1 LKVDIAAAIHPTKL
15 DINDIDY
22 LEPRSMAAE
31 IIYVSTAGV
40 G

>member
-1 LKVDIAAAIHPTKL
+1 VDIAAAIHATKL
-15 DINDIDY
+15 DIKDIDY
-22 LEPRSMAAE
+22 LGPSSMAAG